1 MQDKILKNFIK
12 NNFNKAK
19 VKELEQ
25 DASKRKYY
33 RIKSND
39 KSFILLDS
47 RKEFKQFYDLLK
59 IYNIIKDIDISIPK
73 ILDYDSSIG
82 VIILEDFG
90 DNRFDKLINKP
101 EYTSH
106 LLRIAMD
113 CLIIFKNSINI
124 NKTNYIPTYNI
135 DFFKNE
141 LSEFVDWYIPFIF
154 KKKLNEKFK
163 ADFYNIWERK
173 YYEIELDSN
182 NFVHRD
188 FFCNNLFYLP
198 SRNKHLKCGIIDYQ
212 GAFLGDSA
220 IDIVSLFE
228 DSRRIINNL
237 NRLDLINHYL
247 DKTNQIKKMDEFL
260 IKFDFIGAARQT
272 RILGRWIKLL
282 KLNNKKEYLK
292 YINISWFWLEKN
304 LNNTFLKEIKN
315 LYQDLIPIK
324 ERKYEN

>member
-19 VKELEQ
+19 VKELKQ

-33 RIKSND
+33 RIESND

-47 RKEFKQFYDLLK
+47 RKEFKQFHDLLK

-73 ILDYDSSIG
+73 ILDHDSSIG

-113 CLIIFKNSINI
+113 CLIIFKNSIKI

-228 DSRRIINNL
+228 DSRRIINNF

-292 YINISWFWLEKN
+292 YINTSWFWLEKN